1 MKYTLIFF
9 TLISCLTAN
18 GQGRTKRALFL
29 GNSYT
34 GVNNLPQMVAA
45 VSNSNGDTL
54 LFDSNTPGGYT
65 FQGHSTNAASLAKI
79 AVGNWDYVVLQ
90 EQSQFPSFP
99 ISQVQTSVF
108 PYAQFLDSV
117 INAQNPCAET
127 VFYMTWGRKNGDA
140 SNCASWPPVCSYSGM
155 DSLLNL
161 RYRMM
166 AENNDAILSP
176 VGAVW
181 KYIRQNYPT
190 LELYQSD
197 DSHPSVAGTYAAA
210 CCFYTAMF
218 RKDPTTITFNS
229 TLSTTEAAIIRA
241 ATKLI
246 VFDNLMDWH
255 IGEYD
260 PAANFTYS
268 ISAGNQVAFTN
279 SSLNAT
285 TFTWNFGDGETSS
298 SNNPTHTY
306 PAAGTYT
313 VQLIAE
319 ECGLSDTINQT
330 ITISAP
336 SGVNEISQTA
346 DLTIYPNPVTS
357 VLFVN
362 QDFSS
367 NLTYSIVSI
376 AGQEWQKGN
385 LSNSE
390 KQIHVSSLP
399 EGIYFLKLFDG
410 NKSIGQQKFVKVE
423 K

>member
-1 MKYTLIFF
+1 
-9 TLISCLTAN
+9 
-18 GQGRTKRALFL
+18 
-29 GNSYT
+29 
-34 GVNNLPQMVAA
+34 
-45 VSNSNGDTL
+45 
-54 LFDSNTPGGYT
+54 
-65 FQGHSTNAASLAKI
+65 
-79 AVGNWDYVVLQ
+79 
-90 EQSQFPSFP
+90 
-99 ISQVQTSVF
+99 
-108 PYAQFLDSV
+108 
-117 INAQNPCAET
+117 
-127 VFYMTWGRKNGDA
+127 
-140 SNCASWPPVCSYSGM
+140 M

-181 KYIRQNYPT
+181 KYIRENHPSIH
-190 LELYQSD
+190 LYQSD

-210 CCFYTAMF
+210 CCFYTALF

-246 VFDNLMDWH
+246 VFDHLMDWH

-319 ECGLSDTINQT
+319 ECGLSDTANQT
-330 ITISAP
+330 ITISAA
-336 SGVNEISQTA
+336 SGVNEISQSA